1 MATAVRI
8 QKIMADSGFCSRR
21 AAEKLIDEGRVTVN
35 GRPCS
40 LGDKAI
46 PGKDLLAVDGE
57 KIPVEKK
64 RSYVY
69 LMLNKPKGVVS
80 ATEDKEQT
88 TVVDLVP
95 DELMRKGLFP
105 AGRLDKDTTG
115 LLILTDDGDFAHEIL
130 SPKKHV
136 QKVYLAKVN
145 GSITDEIIEAF
156 RTGVNVHN
164 EYTTLPSKLSVVS
177 REEDG
182 DWGKVILREGMYHQI
197 KRMFVSFGLK
207 VVELHR
213 IRMGRLDLDE
223 SLEPGQCRPLT
234 ADEVQLLNTREEIA
248 FED

>member
-1 MATAVRI
+1 MKERI
-8 QKIMADSGFCSRR
+8 QKVLAQAGVCSRR
-21 AAEKLIDEGRVTVN
+21 AAEELIRQGRVTID
-35 GRPCS
+35 GRKAS
-40 LGDKAI
+40 IGDQADAGRQQI
-46 PGKDLLAVDGE
+46 AVDG
-57 KIPVEKK
+57 KMVAAPEKK
-64 RSYVY
+64 VY

-234 ADEVQLLNTREEIA
+234 AEEVQLLNTREEIA